1 MKIPKI
7 DEKKEQLNEFRQWQN
22 YCVTTFVA
30 VVAFIATKYES
41 IGTTL
46 FWLCGGVVSVSAVAI
61 VILAVKINKTIKEIG
76 RL

>member
-1 MKIPKI
+1 MPKI
-7 DEKKEQLNEFRQWQN
+7 DGNKEKLNELRRWQN

-30 VVAFIATKYES
+30 VIAFIATKY
-41 IGTTL
+41 GTTL